1 MNNKMKTR
9 LFKTGPMMNSALKQ
23 RGVGL
28 VEFLITLGLILAI
41 VGISYPVYHNYQEDK
56 KAKAYGEHIR
66 VLIERIHQYQYY
78 KITEEGVDSTS
89 QASWPATLDNLMN
102 DYPEQYWGS
111 CTIDRE
117 LNGEC
122 KLPDYVPWSP
132 SRLRTYFYT
141 SLAHIPAFNEHL
153 VIRIPLHELDKDAKE
168 WTRWSNVLIDI
179 PGAERAGNDIDITL
193 RQATLALMYENIVMR
208 DGFTT
213 LTGDWDVGGEYGITN
228 AKDYTI
234 AGKDKDGRDRQI
246 SVARGL
252 STKQYANDGN
262 KIEKPTC
269 PSSLTPHIWMSVART
284 NVTADYTATGSVIP
298 NSTDDGKYWTITV
311 KQRVIKND
319 TGQAYIN
326 YGATVLAE
334 TTCQ

>member
-78 KITEEGVDSTS
+78 KITEEGVDATS
-89 QASWPATLDNLMN
+89 KASWPATLDNLMN

-141 SLAHIPAFNEHL
+141 DLTHIPAFNEHL
-153 VIRIPLHELDKDAKE
+153 VIRLPLSELDSDPKE
-168 WTRWSNVLIDI
+168 WTRWSSVLINI
-179 PGAERAGNDIDITL
+179 PGAKRTGNDIDITL

-208 DGFTT
+208 DGSVT
-213 LTGDWDVGGEYGITN
+213 LTEDWDVGGEYGITN

-234 AGKDKDGRDRQI
+234 LNSDGTQKI
-246 SVARGL
+246 VSKGL
-252 STKQYANDGN
+252 VNVVTVKHGERVYKPACPQGTTPDIMLSIGN
-262 KIEKPTC
+262 IYIA
-269 PSSLTPHIWMSVART
+269 S
-284 NVTADYTATGSVIP
+284 DYELTGSQKPYLITTT
-298 NSTDDGKYWTITV
+298 NDYWDVGLEVRVKSLITGDLT
-311 KQRVIKND
+311 KSSSGEITAFTQCK
-319 TGQAYIN
+319 
-326 YGATVLAE
+326 
-334 TTCQ
+334 

>member
-1 MNNKMKTR
+1 
-9 LFKTGPMMNSALKQ
+9 MNSAFKQ
-23 RGVGL
+23 RGVGI
-28 VEFLITLGLILAI
+28 VEFLITLGLSLVI
-41 VGISYPVYHNYQEDK
+41 VGISYPAYHNYQEDE

-122 KLPDYVPWSP
+122 KLPDYVPWSH
-132 SRLRTYFYT
+132 SRLSTYFYT
-141 SLAHIPAFNEHL
+141 DLTHIPAFNEHL

-213 LTGDWDVGGEYGITN
+213 LTGDWDVGGAHGITN
-228 AKDYTI
+228 AKDVTLRASDGSQIPVSQYLVSVSRAQHGDWIDKPQCI
-234 AGKDKDGRDRQI
+234 AGQTPQYKLSI
-246 SVARGL
+246 SKVEIDTRYYTLLGG
-252 STKQYANDGN
+252 TKPYLIN
-262 KIEKPTC
+262 E
-269 PSSLTPHIWMSVART
+269 
-284 NVTADYTATGSVIP
+284 TATRWQVGMSTIVKI
-298 NSTDDGKYWTITV
+298 NSS
-311 KQRVIKND
+311 KQQTKVT
-319 TGQAYIN
+319 TGEALLIAN
-326 YGATVLAE
+326 
-334 TTCQ
+334 CR

>member
-1 MNNKMKTR
+1 
-9 LFKTGPMMNSALKQ
+9 MNSAFKQ

-28 VEFLITLGLILAI
+28 VEFILTLVLSLIIFMAALPF
-41 VGISYPVYHNYQEDK
+41 YNDYQTDK
-56 KAKAYGEHIR
+56 KAKAYSEHIR

-122 KLPDYVPWSP
+122 KLPDYVPWSH
-132 SRLRTYFYT
+132 SRLSTYFYT
-141 SLAHIPAFNEHL
+141 DLTHIPAFNEHL

-179 PGAERAGNDIDITL
+179 PGAKRAGNDIDITL

-208 DGFTT
+208 DGSAT
-213 LTGDWDVGGEYGITN
+213 LTEDWDVGGAHGITN
-228 AKDYTI
+228 VKDVTLRASDGSQIPVSQYLVSVSRAQHGDWIDKPQCI
-234 AGKDKDGRDRQI
+234 AGQTPQYKLSI
-246 SVARGL
+246 SKVEIDTRYYTLLGG
-252 STKQYANDGN
+252 TKPYLIN
-262 KIEKPTC
+262 E
-269 PSSLTPHIWMSVART
+269 
-284 NVTADYTATGSVIP
+284 TATRWQVGMSTIVKI
-298 NSTDDGKYWTITV
+298 NSS
-311 KQRVIKND
+311 KQQAKVT
-319 TGQAYIN
+319 TGEALLI
-326 YGATVLAE
+326 AS
-334 TTCQ
+334 CR

>member
-78 KITEEGVDSTS
+78 KITEEGVDATS
-89 QASWPATLDNLMN
+89 KASWPATLDNLMN

-122 KLPDYVPWSP
+122 KLPDYVPWSH
-132 SRLRTYFYT
+132 SRLSTYFYT
-141 SLAHIPAFNEHL
+141 DLTHIPAFNEHL

-179 PGAERAGNDIDITL
+179 PGAKRAGNDIDITL

-213 LTGDWDVGGEYGITN
+213 LTGDWDVGGAHGITN
-228 AKDYTI
+228 AKDVTLRASDGSQI
-234 AGKDKDGRDRQI
+234 AMSSLLSKSTTARHLDWVQKPKCIQGQTPQANLSIASLDLNTRDYIILGGVKPYILTQTATQWRVGISI
-246 SVARGL
+246 SVKQK
-252 STKQYANDGN
+252 STGRET
-262 KIEKPTC
+262 I
-269 PSSLTPHIWMSVART
+269 LTSGEALL
-284 NVTADYTATGSVIP
+284 TASC
-298 NSTDDGKYWTITV
+298 
-311 KQRVIKND
+311 R
-319 TGQAYIN
+319 
-326 YGATVLAE
+326 
-334 TTCQ
+334 

>member
-1 MNNKMKTR
+1 MT
-9 LFKTGPMMNSALKQ
+9 NSAFKQ
-23 RGVGL
+23 RGVGIA
-28 VEFLITLGLILAI
+28 EFLLTLGLSIAI

-56 KAKAYGEHIR
+56 KATAYGEHIR

-122 KLPDYVPWSP
+122 KLPDYVPWSH
-132 SRLRTYFYT
+132 SRLSTYFYT
-141 SLAHIPAFNEHL
+141 DLTHIPAFNEHL

-179 PGAERAGNDIDITL
+179 PGAKRAGSDIHITL

-208 DGFTT
+208 DGSAT
-213 LTGDWDVGGEYGITN
+213 LTEDWDVGGQHGITN

-234 AGKDKDGRDRQI
+234 AASDGSQI
-246 SVARGL
+246 SVSKRLVTIENVSHGQTVRKPACSTGL
-252 STKQYANDGN
+252 SPTLALNISDISLPWNY
-262 KIEKPTC
+262 IEI
-269 PSSLTPHIWMSVART
+269 SSF
-284 NVTADYTATGSVIP
+284 
-298 NSTDDGKYWTITV
+298 K
-311 KQRVIKND
+311 
-319 TGQAYIN
+319 AYIDGQN
-326 YGATVLAE
+326 NQLWTVGVDTTAKNTDTNKLEITHFGKATALVQ
-334 TTCQ
+334 CI

>member
-1 MNNKMKTR
+1 
-9 LFKTGPMMNSALKQ
+9 MMNSAFKQ
-23 RGVGL
+23 RGVGI
-28 VEFLITLGLILAI
+28 VEFLITLGLSLVI
-41 VGISYPVYHNYQEDK
+41 VGISYPAYHNYQEDE

-78 KITEEGVDSTS
+78 KITEEGVDATS

-122 KLPDYVPWSP
+122 KLPDYVPWSH
-132 SRLRTYFYT
+132 SRLSTYFYT
-141 SLAHIPAFNEHL
+141 DLTHIPAFNEHL

-213 LTGDWDVGGEYGITN
+213 LTGDWDVGGAHGITN
-228 AKDYTI
+228 AKDVTLRASDGSQIPVSQYLVSVSRAQHGDWIDKPQCI
-234 AGKDKDGRDRQI
+234 AGQTPQYKLSI
-246 SVARGL
+246 SKVEIDTRYYTLLGG
-252 STKQYANDGN
+252 TKPYLIN
-262 KIEKPTC
+262 E
-269 PSSLTPHIWMSVART
+269 
-284 NVTADYTATGSVIP
+284 TATRWQVGMSTIVKI
-298 NSTDDGKYWTITV
+298 NSS
-311 KQRVIKND
+311 KQQTKVT
-319 TGQAYIN
+319 TGEALLIAN
-326 YGATVLAE
+326 
-334 TTCQ
+334 CR

>member
-1 MNNKMKTR
+1 
-9 LFKTGPMMNSALKQ
+9 MNSAFKQ

-28 VEFLITLGLILAI
+28 VEFILTLVLSLIIFIAALPF
-41 VGISYPVYHNYQEDK
+41 YNDYQTDK
-56 KAKAYGEHIR
+56 KAKAYSEHIR
-66 VLIERIHQYQYY
+66 GLIERIHQYQYY
-78 KITEEGVDSTS
+78 KITEEGVDATS
-89 QASWPATLDNLMN
+89 KASWPATLDNLMN

-111 CTIDRE
+111 CTIDQE
-117 LNGEC
+117 LNSEC
-122 KLPDYVPWSP
+122 KLPDYVPWSH
-132 SRLRTYFYT
+132 SRLSTYFYT
-141 SLAHIPAFNEHL
+141 DLTHIPAFNEHL
-153 VIRIPLHELDKDAKE
+153 VIRIPLSELASDPKE
-168 WTRWSNVLIDI
+168 WTRYSNVLIDI
-179 PGAERAGNDIDITL
+179 PGAERAGNDIHITL

-208 DGFTT
+208 DGSAT
-213 LTGDWDVGGEYGITN
+213 LTEDWDVGGQHGITN

-234 AGKDKDGRDRQI
+234 AGKDKDGKDRQI

-269 PSSLTPHIWMSVART
+269 PSSLAPHIWMSVART

-298 NSTDDGKYWTITV
+298 NSTDNGKYWTITV

-326 YGATVLAE
+326 NGATVLAE